1 MPTGSD
7 YTPKVSVIVP
17 VYNVENYL
25 KRCIDSIIAQTL
37 KDIEIIL
44 VDDGSTDL
52 SGTLCDELSL
62 QDKRIHVIHK
72 ENGGLSSA
80 RNAGIDAAS
89 APFLMFIDSD
99 DWVEP
104 NFCEKPY
111 LAAKNNNADLV
122 LFSFRIVRRDGTVL
136 LKKTGMQEGLL
147 NETEAIRY
155 NVTFAHAAWLGLY
168 HRKLFDNIRYPVG
181 KLYEEAATTHKLIHA
196 AQKIWLLNTPLYNYR
211 IGRPGSITTEKESRD
226 HPDLKNTM
234 MIKIKDLYNWG
245 YEEYAGPI
253 AITLL
258 AKYGC
263 RTPEQRQIVKLLRH
277 MKNNKLSRFNWRQIV
292 MWRILRVST
301 TLFDAISAAT
311 GRRKL

>member
-1 MPTGSD
+1 MPL
-7 YTPKVSVIVP
+7 VSVIVP
-17 VYNVENYL
+17 IYNVENYL
-25 KRCIDSIIAQTL
+25 RKCLDSIVVQTL

-44 VDDGSTDL
+44 VDDGSTDE
-52 SGTLCDELSL
+52 SGKICDEYAS
-62 QDKRIHVIHK
+62 QDKRVRVVHK
-72 ENGGLSSA
+72 INGGLSSA
-80 RNAGIDAAS
+80 RNTGIEAAS

-104 NFCEKPY
+104 DFCEKPY

-122 LFSFRIVRRDGTVL
+122 LFAFRIIRSDGTVVQ
-136 LKKTGMQEGLL
+136 KEPGMQEGLL
-147 NETEAIRY
+147 NETEAIHY

-168 HRKLFDNIRYPVG
+168 HRKLFNNIRYPVG

-211 IGRPGSITTEKESRD
+211 IGRPGSITTAKESRD

-234 MIKIKDLYNWG
+234 MIKINDLYNWG

-253 AITLL
+253 AVTLL

-263 RTPEQRQIVKLLRH
+263 RTPEQRQIVQLLRH
-277 MKNNKLSRFNWRQIV
+277 MKSNKLSRFNWRQIV
-292 MWRILRVST
+292 MWRILRVSI
-301 TLFDAISAAT
+301 TLFDVVSTAT